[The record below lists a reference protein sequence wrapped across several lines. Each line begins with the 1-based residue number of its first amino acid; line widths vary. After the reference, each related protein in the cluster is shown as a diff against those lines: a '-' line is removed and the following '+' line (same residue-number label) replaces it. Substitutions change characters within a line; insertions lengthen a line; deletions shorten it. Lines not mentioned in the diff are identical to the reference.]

1 MEWAGYAEHGD
12 EFVSR
17 ITVAMDGSCSG
28 IQHFSAMLRD
38 EKGGAAVNLVPQEL
52 PADVYRAVAEKVI
65 EQANWQAENGEEDS
79 IKHNADGVAYLNE
92 GSKTIAQ
99 QWLKFGITRK
109 VTKRSVN

>member
-1 MEWAGYAEHGD
+1 MGYAEHGD

-17 ITVAMDGSCSG
+17 IPVAMDGSCSG

-38 EKGGAAVNLVPQEL
+38 ERGGAAVNLVPQEL

-65 EQANWQAENGEEDS
+65 EQAEWQAANGEEDS
-79 IKHNADGVAYLNE
+79 IKHNADGVAYLSE